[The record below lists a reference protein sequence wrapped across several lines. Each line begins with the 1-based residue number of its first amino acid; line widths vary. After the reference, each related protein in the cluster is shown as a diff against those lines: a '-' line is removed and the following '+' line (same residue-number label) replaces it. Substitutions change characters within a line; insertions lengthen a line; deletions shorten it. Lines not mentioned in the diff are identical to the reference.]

1 MKKLLSKYLEIYA
14 LVTAIACGVI
24 LIRKENMSKS
34 RKWAALLLFISCI
47 HAWDE
52 SKWSGGYFDLL
63 LGKLGLKGKLPDD
76 LAYTALTD
84 SALAASV
91 IPCII
96 DKAPF
101 KYLSAGMGFFECVT
115 HTAGIKLYDVDT
127 VPGIYTAWLWAALA
141 AISLVKNK

>member
-14 LVTAIACGVI
+14 LVTAIACGII

-63 LGKLGLKGKLPDD
+63 LGKLGLKGKIPDD

-91 IPCII
+91 IPCLT
-96 DKAPF
+96 DKSPF
-101 KYLSAGMGFFECVT
+101 KYLSAGMGIFEAVT
-115 HTAGIKLYDVDT
+115 HTAGLKMYNRKY
-127 VPGIYTAWLWAALA
+127 VPGMYTAWLWATLA
-141 AISLVKNK
+141 AVSFVKNK